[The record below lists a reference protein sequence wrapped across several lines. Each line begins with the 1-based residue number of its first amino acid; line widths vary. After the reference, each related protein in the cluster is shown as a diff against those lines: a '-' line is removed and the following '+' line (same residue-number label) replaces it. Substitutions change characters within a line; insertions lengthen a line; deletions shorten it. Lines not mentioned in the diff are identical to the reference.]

1 MTADANVTY
10 LKQIQPETQLYIA
23 HVTNE
28 NVTFVGINPT
38 RKTEMKV
45 LAEEPYKLEEVPDM
59 AYHAMVQNRI
69 QDHVTGVLYDYA
81 LADIG
86 TAKTLQDRDKKRE
99 FYSNLCC
106 MTCDESRCFE
116 KVGKLTLNL

>member
-28 NVTFVGINPT
+28 NVTFVGINPY
-38 RKTEMKV
+38 RKTAIKV
-45 LAEEPYKLEEVPDM
+45 SAADANVLEEVPNSD
-59 AYHAMVQNRI
+59 YHAIKECRI
-69 QDHVTGVLYDYA
+69 EEHITGVLYDYA

-86 TAKTLQDRDKKRE
+86 TAKDKSKMEE
-99 FYSNLCC
+99 FYRNLVC
-106 MTCDESRCFE
+106 MTCDEGGHFE
-116 KVGKLTLNL
+116 KVGKLALNL